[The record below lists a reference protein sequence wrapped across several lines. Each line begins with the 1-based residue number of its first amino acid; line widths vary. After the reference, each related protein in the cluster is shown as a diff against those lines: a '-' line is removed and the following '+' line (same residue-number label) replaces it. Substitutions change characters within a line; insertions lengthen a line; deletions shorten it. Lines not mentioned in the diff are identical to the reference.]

1 MTPPHFLDTKVLVYA
16 FTPDSD
22 KAGAAE
28 ALLMGEPMVSVQGLN
43 ELVNVLRRKRAFA
56 WHEVE
61 EVLDAVVRLCKVC
74 PQTLAT
80 HELARELAQ
89 AYRLGWW
96 DSLQLACALEADAQ
110 TFWSEDLQHGWL
122 VEQQLRVCNPFRQDS
137 EPVRPGPH

>member
-1 MTPPHFLDTKVLVYA
+1 MTQPDFLDTNVLVYA

-28 ALLMGEPMVSVQGLN
+28 ALLMAEPLVSVQGLN
-43 ELVNVLRRKRAFA
+43 EMVNVLRRKRAFA
-56 WHEVE
+56 WPEVD

-74 PQTLAT
+74 PQTLVT

-89 AYRLGWW
+89 RYRLGWW

-110 TFWSEDLQHGWL
+110 TFWSEDLQHGLL
-122 VEQQLRVCNPFRQDS
+122 VEQQLRVCNPFRLDPA
-137 EPVRPGPH
+137 PVRPGPH